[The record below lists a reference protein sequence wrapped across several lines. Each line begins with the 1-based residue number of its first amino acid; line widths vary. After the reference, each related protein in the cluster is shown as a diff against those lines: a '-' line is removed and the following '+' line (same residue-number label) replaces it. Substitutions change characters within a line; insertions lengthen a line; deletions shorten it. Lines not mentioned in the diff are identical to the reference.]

1 MLSNRAAQKEQAI
14 PATRLVCLTSQS
26 DWFCN
31 LSTIKFLILPLTAG
45 IMLYKA
51 QRTLLIV
58 LILFGFTA
66 CNFHTEADM
75 DDMDDMGGGEE
86 KNIDYPAAYVV
97 NGESN
102 NIEVLNLNDLSKKE
116 QLSLNGATFP
126 HHINISPDK
135 TKLAVAITSTD
146 LSGGHDSGGMGGMSG
161 FKVMVLNSYT
171 GKIEKELML
180 PKMPHNGV
188 FSKDGS
194 ELWIAQEDEQQSQ
207 VLVYNTG
214 NWSLKNTILVGKGLS
229 EVTFSADGTKV
240 FAANTL
246 DATVSII
253 NPDTKTVLG
262 TVAVGKDP
270 VGAWPAANGFM
281 YVDNETDGTVTEI
294 AVVSS
299 TVTETIPLG
308 FKPGYVAYH
317 PAQQELWVSD
327 ATNGKIVYYKEIS
340 GQWALQGSIITGADA
355 HAIAFSPD
363 GATAYVTNQGANTVS
378 VIKVADHI
386 VTETIPVGKKPN
398 GLAIRQ

>member
-1 MLSNRAAQKEQAI
+1 
-14 PATRLVCLTSQS
+14 
-26 DWFCN
+26 
-31 LSTIKFLILPLTAG
+31 
-45 IMLYKA
+45 MLYKM
-51 QRTLLIV
+51 QKSFIV
-58 LILFGFTA
+58 VLFLFSFTA

-116 QLSLNGATFP
+116 QLSLNDATFP

-146 LSGGHDSGGMGGMSG
+146 LSAGHDAGMGGMSG
-161 FKVMVLNSYT
+161 FKVVVLNSYN

-188 FSKDGS
+188 FNRDGS

-214 NWSLKNTILVGKGLS
+214 SWSLKNTILVGKGLA

-253 NPDTKTVLG
+253 NPDTKSVLG
-262 TVAVGKDP
+262 TVPVGKDP

-294 AVVSS
+294 AVASG

-317 PAQQELWVSD
+317 PNKQELWVSD
-327 ATNGKIVYYKEIS
+327 ATNGKVVYYGENND
-340 GQWALQGSIITGADA
+340 QWTLKGSITTGADA
-355 HAIAFSPD
+355 HAIAFSQD
-363 GATAYVTNQGANTVS
+363 GTTAYVTNQGANTVS
-378 VIKVADHI
+378 VIRVADHV
-386 VTETIPVGKKPN
+386 VTATIPVGKKPN